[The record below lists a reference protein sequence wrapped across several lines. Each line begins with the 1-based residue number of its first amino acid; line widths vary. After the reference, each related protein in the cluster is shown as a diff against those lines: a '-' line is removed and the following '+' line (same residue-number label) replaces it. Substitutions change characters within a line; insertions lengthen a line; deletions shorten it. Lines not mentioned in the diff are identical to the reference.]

1 MDSTSD
7 PKTIED
13 VQVIEM
19 PIIDS
24 LHPRPDYLPLSF
36 PKDLSDRLLRLHG
49 DPTVWWI
56 GQFIKYL
63 TRPQDHLKQELERA
77 KQKLG
82 FTGPIVG
89 WGKNRAVAISFSAL
103 LSLIWIYTDKCEA
116 FMNFFKMFYKLH
128 K

>member
-1 MDSTSD
+1 MRYAGEQCTCIIGWLQFHHGNHFFTLKTVYFPD
-7 PKTIED
+7 PKSIED
-13 VQVIEM
+13 VQVVEM

-63 TRPQDHLKQELERA
+63 TRPQAHLKQELERA

-89 WGKNRAVAISFSAL
+89 
-103 LSLIWIYTDKCEA
+103 
-116 FMNFFKMFYKLH
+116 
-128 K
+128 